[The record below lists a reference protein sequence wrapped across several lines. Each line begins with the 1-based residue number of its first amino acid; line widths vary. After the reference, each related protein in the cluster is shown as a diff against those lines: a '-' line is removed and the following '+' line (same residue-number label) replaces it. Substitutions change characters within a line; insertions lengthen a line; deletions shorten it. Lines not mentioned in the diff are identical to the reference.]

1 MIKPI
6 ELPPIPSVF
15 ESLIAY
21 ERGLVD
27 GLQAE
32 LGWSDEGSFG
42 EKSLRIIVL
51 ETACAARME
60 DCLATAED
68 KFARWMDQGCNS
80 IDILDGLNPS
90 LNTSLNHRPI
100 WRLPKRVL
108 NPCLN

>member
-68 KFARWMDQGCNS
+68 KFARWMDQGEFIAPNLRE
-80 IDILDGLNPS
+80 IVY
-90 LNTSLNHRPI
+90 
-100 WRLPKRVL
+100 K
-108 NPCLN
+108 